1 MRRIVVTVLL
11 LALAV
16 PSAAWALRR
25 APGDGTL
32 AVTRA
37 EDYVAINIRGSV
49 LGRTN
54 GWIEIVDPK
63 DGDCSAESVFGTRGP
78 VRESETKSGLLV
90 CRYVGP
96 VIRFRLV
103 GGRQWIRIW
112 GPDISIS
119 AVGRGEVWFQ
129 NRFDDR
135 VGTYSFDG
143 EKASP
148 LPVKLTKFQL
158 GVPLTSGGSG

>member
-1 MRRIVVTVLL
+1 MRRLVVPLLVLL
-11 LALAV
+11 LAV

-32 AVTRA
+32 SVARA
-37 EDYVAINIRGSV
+37 DDYVALNIRGSV
-49 LGRTN
+49 LGRTA
-54 GWIEIVDPK
+54 GYIEIMDPK
-63 DGDCSAESVFGTRGP
+63 DGDCSAEAVFGVRA
-78 VRESETKSGLLV
+78 VREFEMASGLLR

-103 GGRQWIRIW
+103 GGRQWVRVY

-119 AVGRGEVWFQ
+119 AVGRGSVWLR
-129 NRFDDR
+129 NRNDDR

-143 EKASP
+143 EKPSA
-148 LPVKLTKFQL
+148 LPTRLTELQL